1 MGSLDSAQ
9 LVAHSEVFFKLIS
22 RRLPVPLWGIR
33 SSSTGRGF
41 TNRVTRRN
49 QPSSLAASTTTAEP
63 RAARVLRRHCGL
75 VLRPRGRDRHEPQS
89 PGND

>member
-22 RRLPVPLWGIR
+22 RRLPVPLWGIIVLYR
-33 SSSTGRGF
+33 SRLHKLSYPPESTVLPSGVHHRG
-41 TNRVTRRN
+41 T
-49 QPSSLAASTTTAEP
+49 
-63 RAARVLRRHCGL
+63 RAARVLRRHRGL
-75 VLRPRGRDRHEPQS
+75 VLRPRGRDRHEPHS